1 MAKTHKSLD
10 TINSISVDGEP
21 KNTGPDSGL
30 VRCFEEHV
38 NRPIQRIVCISH
50 GVELVFRKF
59 FESVG
64 NSKFQIRNFRAKN
77 ECLLLSLSFFMLAF
91 RKNFR
96 AKTAVRIA
104 VRKIHSYFICLNFLT
119 KPTKELF
126 I

>member
-1 MAKTHKSLD
+1 MAKTHKSLE

-30 VRCFEEHV
+30 VRCFEEYV

-64 NSKFQIRNFRAKN
+64 NSKFQIRD
-77 ECLLLSLSFFMLAF
+77 LLCSIEYIL
-91 RKNFR
+91 
-96 AKTAVRIA
+96 
-104 VRKIHSYFICLNFLT
+104 
-119 KPTKELF
+119 EL
-126 I
+126 